1 MTEIQYASEELI
13 KKLDEL
19 NIDQLLKLKIML
31 YIHKS
36 LESEE
41 TLDEN
46 CKVLDMN
53 RRNHERKKFERIK
66 VLASKKAR
74 IL

>member
-1 MTEIQYASEELI
+1 MNDINYVREQLMNKIDEMELEE
-13 KKLDEL
+13 
-19 NIDQLLKLKIML
+19 LLKLKIML

-41 TLDEN
+41 TLDNN

-53 RRNHERKKFERIK
+53 KNRRK
-66 VLASKKAR
+66 
-74 IL
+74 

>member
-1 MTEIQYASEELI
+1 MNDINYVREQLINKIDEMELG
-13 KKLDEL
+13 E
-19 NIDQLLKLKIML
+19 LLKLKIML

-41 TLDEN
+41 TLDNN

-53 RRNHERKKFERIK
+53 KNRRR
-66 VLASKKAR
+66 
-74 IL
+74 

>member
-1 MTEIQYASEELI
+1 MTEIQYASKELI

-53 RRNHERKKFERIK
+53 RRKQYGFMDKK
-66 VLASKKAR
+66 SG
-74 IL
+74 

>member
-1 MTEIQYASEELI
+1 MTDIQYVCNELI
-13 KKLDEL
+13 KRLDEL
-19 NIDQLLKLKIML
+19 AIDDLLRLKIML
-31 YIHKS
+31 YLDKS

-53 RRNHERKKFERIK
+53 RRKYVKDKR
-66 VLASKKAR
+66 
-74 IL
+74 

>member
-1 MTEIQYASEELI
+1 MNDINYVREQLI
-13 KKLDEL
+13 KRIDEMEL
-19 NIDQLLKLKIML
+19 EELLKLKIML

-41 TLDEN
+41 TLDNN

-53 RRNHERKKFERIK
+53 KNRRK
-66 VLASKKAR
+66 
-74 IL
+74 

>member
-1 MTEIQYASEELI
+1 MTEIQYASKELI

-53 RRNHERKKFERIK
+53 RRKK
-66 VLASKKAR
+66 
-74 IL
+74 